1 MKIVLN
7 LTIFLYSY
15 KREDMLNQMYPATLF
30 VSMCVVMPST
40 ILNTK
45 VDDDKDAININLKFN
60 LDDLTKTKNEVIDDK
75 FTGYFFVRIKLFVR
89 IRFLNDVLTFTQQA
103 PALNLIVTS
112 CFTGWHIIRYVV
124 SLLAHAHL
132 L

>member
-40 ILNTK
+40 ILNTT
-45 VDDDKDAININLKFN
+45 VDDDNDAININLKFN

-89 IRFLNDVLTFTQQA
+89 IRFLNIRFDF
-103 PALNLIVTS
+103 
-112 CFTGWHIIRYVV
+112 HIC
-124 SLLAHAHL
+124 
-132 L
+132 